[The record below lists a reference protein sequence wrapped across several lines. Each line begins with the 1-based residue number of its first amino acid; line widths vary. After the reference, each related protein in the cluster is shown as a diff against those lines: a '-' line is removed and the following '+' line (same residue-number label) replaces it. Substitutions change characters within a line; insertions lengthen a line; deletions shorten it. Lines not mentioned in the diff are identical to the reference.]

1 MITWLAQAY
10 RDLSY
15 ERKQWII
22 RFFSPAKFVLTAV
35 SDLFFHVYKVSG
47 DANAVFITSLEPDTS
62 FVRYFYPDA
71 TLQKTRTIFAWSL
84 PGEIRRSERAI
95 IALNRNL
102 VPFFRNGVFTVPFV
116 RQVVSLDKPPETLK
130 QFRKHKKTIQSYT
143 AEISNDAEHL
153 KFFYEQM
160 YLPFIRERHKD
171 ALIEDISKLQYLLK
185 KNGELILL
193 RHQQELVGG
202 LFCKRMGGTYYA
214 LSVGL
219 IDDRWLSEDAVPALF
234 YHSMIRAR
242 ELNARFVDFGESRP
256 FLSDGVLEYKR
267 RWGGRVIR
275 NERDNYYY
283 LLKNVARDGLIYI
296 EEQGLAALVS
306 PESAR
311 SFLSHPDPGIQLRIM
326 GGEGKDTPVAGEP
339 VIPVKSKRTL
349 AFVYGL
355 ANRIHS
361 YQKSI
366 IRR

>member
-35 SDLFFHVYKVSG
+35 SDLFFHVYEVSG
-47 DANAVFITSLEPDTS
+47 EENAVFITSLEPDIS

-71 TLQKTRTIFAWSL
+71 TLRKTRTIFAWSL
-84 PGEIRRSERAI
+84 PGEIRRNERAI

-102 VPFFRNGVFTVPFV
+102 MRFFPSGIFTVPFV

-143 AEISNDAEHL
+143 AEISHDSERL
-153 KFFYEQM
+153 RFFYEQM
-160 YLPFIRERHKD
+160 YLPYIRERHKD
-171 ALIEDISKLQYLLK
+171 ALIEDISKMQYLLR
-185 KNGELILL
+185 KNGELILI

-214 LSVGL
+214 LSLGL

-256 FLSDGVLEYKR
+256 FLSDGVMEYKR

-275 NERDNYYY
+275 NERDNYFY
-283 LLKNVARDGLIYI
+283 LLKNVARDGLIFI
-296 EEQGLAALVS
+296 EDEGLAALVS

-326 GGEGKDTPVAGEP
+326 GSGEEDTPIIGET
-339 VIPVKSKRTL
+339 VIAVKNRRTL
-349 AFVYGL
+349 SFVYGL

-361 YQKSI
+361 YQKTI